1 MQVAEKNDTVKVH
14 YVGQLKDGTVFDSS
28 EGREPLSFTIG
39 ENQVIPGFESGVIGM
54 KESEKKKLHIPA
66 DDAYGQV
73 TDDLVYEVNRDQ
85 VPADINLEVGLPLQL
100 RSNEGQSL
108 NVVVTNL
115 TDDKVT
121 LDGNHPL
128 AGKDLTFEVTMVEIQ
143 KESN

>member
-14 YVGQLKDGTVFDSS
+14 YEGQLSDGTVFDSS

-39 ENQVIPGFESGVIGM
+39 ENQVIPGFENGVIGM
-54 KESEKKKLHIPA
+54 KKSEKKKLHIDA
-66 DDAYGQV
+66 DNAYGQL
-73 TDDLVYEVNRDQ
+73 TDDLIYEVNRDQ
-85 VPADINLEVGLPLQL
+85 VPADIKLEVGLPLQL
-100 RSNEGQSL
+100 RSNEGQAL

>member
-39 ENQVIPGFESGVIGM
+39 ENQVIPGFENGVIGM
-54 KESEKKKLHIPA
+54 KESEQKKLHIPA

-73 TDDLVYEVNRDQ
+73 TDDLVYEVKRDQ